1 MQNYHWIIILIFLGS
16 CTTQQPTIIN
26 NEKETVIIKRDSIIK
41 GSTVRDTITI
51 DKVTNNVTIIKDSLG
66 RTELRYFKD
75 AYGRL
80 VAECEAKDLTVEW
93 LEKYVKEK
101 KTEVINI
108 EKKYIPWWL
117 WVIIGILIIPA
128 AYGIFKIINLLI

>member
-1 MQNYHWIIILIFLGS
+1 MQNYYWIIILFFISS

-41 GSTVRDTITI
+41 GLTVRDTITI
-51 DKVTNNVTIIKDSLG
+51 DKVTNNVTIIRDSLG

-101 KTEVINI
+101 KTKVINI
-108 EKKYIPWWL
+108 DKKYIPSWIW
-117 WVIIGILIIPA
+117 IIVGILIIPS
-128 AYGIFKIINLLI
+128 AYGIFKIII

>member
-1 MQNYHWIIILIFLGS
+1 MSNYYWIIILFFISS

-41 GSTVRDTITI
+41 GSTVYDTITI
-51 DKVTNNVTIIKDSLG
+51 ENVTNKVTIIKDSLG

-80 VAECEAKDLTVEW
+80 IAECEAKDLTVEW

-101 KTEVINI
+101 KTEVYTV

-117 WVIIGILIIPA
+117 WIIVGILIIPA
-128 AYGIFKIINLLI
+128 AYGIFKIII

>member
-1 MQNYHWIIILIFLGS
+1 MQYYYLIIILIFISS

-41 GSTVRDTITI
+41 GSTLRDTITI
-51 DKVTNNVTIIKDSLG
+51 DKVTNNVTIIRDSLG

-101 KTEVINI
+101 KTEIINI
-108 EKKYIPWWL
+108 EKKYIPSWL
-117 WVIIGILIIPA
+117 WIIVGILIIPA
-128 AYGIFKIINLLI
+128 AYGLFKIII

>member
-41 GSTVRDTITI
+41 GASIRDTITI
-51 DKVTNNVTIIKDSLG
+51 DKVTNNVTIIRDSLG

-108 EKKYIPWWL
+108 PKKYIPSWL
-117 WVIIGILIIPA
+117 WIIVGLLIIPA
-128 AYGIFKIINLLI
+128 TYGIFKIINLLI

>member
-51 DKVTNNVTIIKDSLG
+51 DKVTNNVTIIRDSLG

-93 LEKYVKEK
+93 LEKYIKEK

-108 EKKYIPWWL
+108 EKKYIPSWIW
-117 WVIIGILIIPA
+117 IIVGILIIPS
-128 AYGIFKIINLLI
+128 AYGIFKIFI

>member
-1 MQNYHWIIILIFLGS
+1 MQNYYWIIILFFISS

-26 NEKETVIIKRDSIIK
+26 NEKETFIIKRDSIIK

-51 DKVTNNVTIIKDSLG
+51 DKVTNNVTIIRDSLG

-101 KTEVINI
+101 KTEIINI
-108 EKKYIPWWL
+108 EKKYIPSWL
-117 WVIIGILIIPA
+117 WIIIGILIIPA
-128 AYGIFKIINLLI
+128 AYGLFKIII

>member
-1 MQNYHWIIILIFLGS
+1 MQNYYWIIILFFISS

-51 DKVTNNVTIIKDSLG
+51 DKVTNNVTIIRDSLG

-101 KTEVINI
+101 KTEIINI
-108 EKKYIPWWL
+108 EKKYIPSWL
-117 WVIIGILIIPA
+117 WIIIGILIIPA
-128 AYGIFKIINLLI
+128 AYGLFKIII

>member
-1 MQNYHWIIILIFLGS
+1 MQNYYWIIILFFISS

-26 NEKETVIIKRDSIIK
+26 NEKETFIIKRDSIIK

-51 DKVTNNVTIIKDSLG
+51 DKVTNNVTIIRDSLG

-101 KTEVINI
+101 KTEINTV

-117 WVIIGILIIPA
+117 WIIVGILIIPA
-128 AYGIFKIINLLI
+128 AYGIFKIII

>member
-1 MQNYHWIIILIFLGS
+1 MQNYYWIIILFFISS

-51 DKVTNNVTIIKDSLG
+51 DKVTNNVTIIRDSLG

-101 KTEVINI
+101 KTEINTV

-117 WVIIGILIIPA
+117 WIIVGILIIPA
-128 AYGIFKIINLLI
+128 AYGIFKIII

>member
-1 MQNYHWIIILIFLGS
+1 MSNYYWIIILFFISS

-41 GSTVRDTITI
+41 GATVYDTITLEN
-51 DKVTNNVTIIKDSLG
+51 VTNKVTIIKDSLG

-93 LEKYVKEK
+93 LEKYVKEN
-101 KTEVINI
+101 KTEVINVPQ
-108 EKKYIPWWL
+108 KFIPSWL
-117 WVIIGILIIPA
+117 WIIVGILIIPA
-128 AYGIFKIINLLI
+128 AYGILKIII

>member
-1 MQNYHWIIILIFLGS
+1 MSNYYWIIILIFISS

-51 DKVTNNVTIIKDSLG
+51 DKVTNNVTIIRDSLG

-101 KTEVINI
+101 KTEIINI
-108 EKKYIPWWL
+108 EKKYIPSWL
-117 WVIIGILIIPA
+117 WIIIGILIIPA
-128 AYGIFKIINLLI
+128 AYGLFKIII

>member
-1 MQNYHWIIILIFLGS
+1 MQNYYWIIILFFISS

-51 DKVTNNVTIIKDSLG
+51 DKVTNNVTIIRDSLG

-101 KTEVINI
+101 KTEIHTV

-117 WVIIGILIIPA
+117 WIIVGILIIPA
-128 AYGIFKIINLLI
+128 AYGIFKIII

>member
-1 MQNYHWIIILIFLGS
+1 MQYYHWIIILIFLGS

-51 DKVTNNVTIIKDSLG
+51 DKVTNNVTIIRDSLG

-80 VAECEAKDLTVEW
+80 IAECEAKDLTVEW

-101 KTEVINI
+101 KTEVYTV
-108 EKKYIPWWL
+108 EKKYIPWWI
-117 WVIIGILIIPA
+117 WIIVGILIIPA
-128 AYGIFKIINLLI
+128 AYGIFKMINLLI

>member
-1 MQNYHWIIILIFLGS
+1 MSNYYWIIILFFISS

-41 GSTVRDTITI
+41 GSTVYDTITI
-51 DKVTNNVTIIKDSLG
+51 DKVTNNVTIIRDSLG

-80 VAECEAKDLTVEW
+80 IAECEAKDLTVEW
-93 LEKYVKEK
+93 LEKYVKEN
-101 KTEVINI
+101 KTEIHTV
-108 EKKYIPWWL
+108 EKKYIPSWL
-117 WVIIGILIIPA
+117 WIIVGILIIPA

>member
-1 MQNYHWIIILIFLGS
+1 MQYYYFIIILIFISS

-51 DKVTNNVTIIKDSLG
+51 DKVTNNVTIIRDSLG

-101 KTEVINI
+101 KTEIINI
-108 EKKYIPWWL
+108 EKKYIPSWL
-117 WVIIGILIIPA
+117 WIIVGILIIPA
-128 AYGIFKIINLLI
+128 AYGLFKIII